1 VRGLAVLLVL
11 SLAAAIAH
19 GAAFTPA
26 AIPRGK
32 VLRFD
37 PPAPTLAQSRRT
49 VRVYLPPSYSDPSS
63 SRRRYP
69 VVFMLHGWPGS
80 DGNWFELGHAD
91 RVADTLIAAGE
102 IPEVILVCPNGSG
115 AGWFGMSV
123 WANDHA
129 GRRKVEDYVVHDVV
143 AWVDSSFRTLADA
156 GHRGVLGL
164 SDGATG
170 ALNLTLRH
178 PDLFGACAGH
188 SGEYALDPRWG
199 GRRLFGPGSTEGARR
214 EALSPARYVSSLR
227 DRAQRV
233 EIYFDVGLSDDVLE
247 DNRAFH
253 RLLDSLQVRHTYH
266 EFPGSHTWSYWR
278 EHLRQS
284 LPAVTRQMR

>member
-1 VRGLAVLLVL
+1 VTRLAFVV
-11 SLAAAIAH
+11 SMAAALVTAAGDSPAPIA
-19 GAAFTPA
+19 
-26 AIPRGK
+26 RGK

-49 VRVYLPPSYSDPSS
+49 VRVYLPPSYSDSAAAG
-63 SRRRYP
+63 RRYP

-129 GRRKVEDYVVHDVV
+129 GKRRVEDYAVHDLV
-143 AWVDSSFRTLADA
+143 AWVDSTFRTVADST
-156 GHRGVLGL
+156 HRGVLGL

-170 ALNLTLRH
+170 AFNLALRH
-178 PDLFGACAGH
+178 PGLFGACAGH
-188 SGEYALDPRWG
+188 SGQYALDPRWG
-199 GRRLFGPGSTEGARR
+199 DGRLFGPDSVEASRR
-214 EALSPARYVSSLR
+214 AAVSPTLYLPGLR
-227 DRAQRV
+227 ERPQGLG
-233 EIYFDVGLSDDVLE
+233 IYFDVGLKDESLA
-247 DNRAFH
+247 DNREFH
-253 RLLDSLQVRHTYH
+253 HLLDSLGVEHTYR

-278 EHLRQS
+278 QHLRQS